1 MCLECAFGRTLVVA
15 GIIVAVIVII
25 WIIKLFMRSGESFA
39 DRFNEPAGYFATGGG
54 YWLDDV
60 RDIRPTS
67 TGLIY
72 GGKGG
77 NNDFIGGCG
86 CSSSAGNALKCSGC
100 ALGVTGMK
108 TPYIANNSS
117 VLDYKDFGAEYNVM
131 DNAVGKGR
139 AYLSMTD
146 YMPEGTNLFFDGDM
160 YVPPYS
166 QYEPPLF

>member
-1 MCLECAFGRTLVVA
+1 MCLECAFGRSMIIA
-15 GIIVAVIVII
+15 GIIVAVLIIVYI
-25 WIIKLFMRSGESFA
+25 MRQRAIGEGFA

-54 YWLDDV
+54 VFMDDV
-60 RDIRPTS
+60 PIIRKSPNLE

-72 GGKGG
+72 GGKDG

-86 CSSSAGNALKCSGC
+86 CGIGRGC

-117 VLDYKDFGAEYNVM
+117 ILDYNDFGAEYNVM
-131 DNAVGKGR
+131 NNSVGKGR
-139 AYLSMTD
+139 AYLSPTN
-146 YMPEGTNLFFDGDM
+146 YMPEGTNLFFDGDL

>member
-1 MCLECAFGRTLVVA
+1 MCLECAFGKTMIIA
-15 GIIVAVIVII
+15 GVIVAVLII
-25 WIIKLFMRSGESFA
+25 IYFAKYFASQPPSADGFA
-39 DRFNEPAGYFATGGG
+39 DRFNEPAGYFAAGGG
-54 YWLDDV
+54 VFMDDIV
-60 RDIRPTS
+60 PDDTK
-67 TGLIY
+67 LIY

-86 CSSSAGNALKCSGC
+86 CLLGKGKP
-100 ALGVTGMK
+100 ALGITGMK

-131 DNAVGKGR
+131 NNSVGKGR
-139 AYLSMTD
+139 AYLSPTN